1 MRPPRTRLELEVNC
15 GAEPGSRVSVAY
27 ASAWVSHLRTEQRH
41 ATDRAGVSRHVEG
54 SYLTSAMGPPERAT
68 QGEEDAGAGVEE
80 PNHPRGWFKRRGS
93 SKAAP
98 EDEVKVEI
106 EPPPVSK
113 GPSAPGAG
121 AGALA
126 AGPEEEQMADDA
138 TDDAERQSVSSS
150 FSDGSDGEFE
160 EEQAKRNCVSKF
172 VRATIKRT
180 PLQSLLFVIGL
191 MLVAAAAILN
201 GVDNGKGPLWALY
214 TWGLW
219 LCCPLFG
226 IWLLAAVAAALEVWM
241 RRAKRRSTKYDV
253 TVALYYMS
261 GAERTVAYTL
271 GALLSLVVLVV
282 IDTVANPPGSLEPV
296 DAQFAVFASMWYKL
310 LGLLAMLFAARAV
323 ATIARMWIAQDF
335 GTRSYQARVCET
347 LENEQL
353 LCALGGVPTN
363 PQFGALFEQR
373 SMFKD
378 GAASAAAA
386 NTSVAGPELWQRMMS
401 YVNTHHVC
409 GERPAGSK
417 AHEQDR
423 PGSDKSSVASVARQ
437 RSSQIFNRYWA
448 IVERRRAA
456 AQSAQNSAAREQ
468 LLQRRRAPGAPRGA
482 HISEN
487 YAAAAAGSA
496 LALAR
501 VVAGGAGS
509 SEAATERENKAQARA
524 EGPAVASAHAQA
536 ARPAPLELWQQ
547 PDDDNVLAE
556 GDEAALPPSRSPS
569 PFASLSPPP
578 TPSGAGYN
586 SDFADQRS
594 TSRSSA
600 DRESVTSQRRRILK
614 EELRH
619 ALFEVS
625 AGALDNFDELWRKQ
639 LDPKNSG
646 HLSALR
652 FHRLVEAMYKD
663 RRSLSLTLQDSQ
675 VVIKSIDGMIITL
688 LWVLIIMVA
697 MALWSASTLSLL
709 SSMAASLVAWSFI
722 FGESVKTRFNNLIFI
737 FSVHPY
743 DVSDRV
749 AFQGLRYEVLS
760 IRLLYTDFLRD
771 DGAFTRIP
779 NAVIAS
785 SSQPLFNYST
795 SRNHGVAFRLLLPA
809 ADVSHELMRSIRE
822 PLEAYVRDRPGAYAG
837 VTFTGRELVHPVELG
852 ADLSTAGAQ
861 ANTTYL
867 KCTVWLDFARNNRL
881 VGVVYREQS
890 EFAVV
895 LCETLKRAGVVRPIV
910 TAMPVLDGPQ
920 TATAA
925 TPSHA
930 PIAHY

>member
-1 MRPPRTRLELEVNC
+1 
-15 GAEPGSRVSVAY
+15 
-27 ASAWVSHLRTEQRH
+27 
-41 ATDRAGVSRHVEG
+41 
-54 SYLTSAMGPPERAT
+54 MGPPERASST
-68 QGEEDAGAGVEE
+68 RQGEEAGAGAEGAEE
-80 PNHPRGWFKRRGS
+80 PGRARVWFKRRGS

-98 EDEVKVEI
+98 EEEVKVEI
-106 EPPPVSK
+106 EPLPVSSDARGPSAAGGGVSAFATGLKRRGSSKAAPAEEVKVEIEPLPVSSDAK
-113 GPSAPGAG
+113 GPSAAGGGVGAF
-121 AGALA
+121 AT
-126 AGPEEEQMADDA
+126 GPEEQGADDA
-138 TDDAERQSVSSS
+138 TDDDRQSVSSA

-160 EEQAKRNCVSKF
+160 DSQAKRNCVSKF

-191 MLVAAAAILN
+191 LLVAVAAILN
-201 GVDNGKGPLWALY
+201 GVDNGQGPLWALY

-226 IWLLAAVAAALEVWM
+226 IWLLAAVVAALELWM

-253 TVALYYMS
+253 TVALYYML
-261 GAERTVAYTL
+261 GVERQVAHTL
-271 GALLSLVVLVV
+271 GALLTLVVLVV
-282 IDTVANPPGSLEPV
+282 IETVANPPGELL
-296 DAQFAVFASMWYKL
+296 DNGFAAFASTWYKL
-310 LGLLAMLFAARAV
+310 LGLLAMLFAAGAV

-373 SMFKD
+373 SMFRD

-401 YVNTHHVC
+401 YVETHHVC

-417 AHEQDR
+417 AHEADR
-423 PGSDKSSVASVARQ
+423 PGSDRSSVASVARQ
-437 RSSQIFNRYWA
+437 RSSQFFNRYWA

-468 LLQRRRAPGAPRGA
+468 LLHRRRAPGAPRGA
-482 HISEN
+482 HLSETN
-487 YAAAAAGSA
+487 AAAAAGSA
-496 LALAR
+496 LAR
-501 VVAGGAGS
+501 VVEGGAGS
-509 SEAATERENKAQARA
+509 SEAATECEDKAQARA
-524 EGPAVASAHAQA
+524 EGPAVATAQAQA

-547 PDDDNVLAE
+547 PDDDNVPE
-556 GDEAALPPSRSPS
+556 GDEAALPASRSPSPLPS

-578 TPSGAGYN
+578 TPSGAGY
-586 SDFADQRS
+586 SYDFADQQS

-600 DRESVTSQRRRILK
+600 DRESATSQRRRILK

-663 RRSLSLTLQDSQ
+663 RHSLSLTLQDSQ
-675 VVIKSIDGMIITL
+675 IVITSIDGMIMAL

-749 AFQGLRYEVLS
+749 AFQGQRYEVLS

-779 NAVIAS
+779 NAVISS
-785 SSQPLFNYST
+785 SSQPLYNYST

-809 ADVSHELMRSIRE
+809 TDVSHELMRSIRE

-852 ADLSTAGAQ
+852 ADLSLAGAQ

-895 LCETLKRAGVVRPIV
+895 LCETLKRAGVVRSIV

-925 TPSHA
+925 APSHA
-930 PIAHY
+930 PITHY